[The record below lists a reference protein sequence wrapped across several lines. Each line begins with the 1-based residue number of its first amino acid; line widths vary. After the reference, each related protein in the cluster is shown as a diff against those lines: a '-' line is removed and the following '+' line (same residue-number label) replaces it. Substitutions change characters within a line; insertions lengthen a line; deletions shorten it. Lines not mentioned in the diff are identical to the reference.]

1 MPSEI
6 GVSRPLPPTP
16 TLRSS
21 QSAAELTLKLAQSLG
36 DLLPPGDKAHA
47 EVLAVREGQVNFQ
60 LLLRLTMAGGQQALV
75 VADSP
80 QALPKGSTLQ
90 LSTMN
95 PTSLAATLLTQPS
108 LGSLGLA
115 GASQGPLGS
124 LDLDVLP
131 VGTLIQGKVDAS
143 QAIAL
148 GQAEQVVYKV
158 LVTLL
163 NTPLAGRQLSLES
176 PNPLPLNSLLSARV
190 QDQQALQ
197 FLPMNA
203 RLEQLDLSLQLG
215 VQQSRQGPLDGL
227 FKALQGVGSN
237 PNAAQD
243 ASPELRQAVDKL
255 LGALPDVR
263 QLSDAKGVAQAFQQS
278 GVFLEGQLLRGV
290 EGLPQDLKANLLRL
304 IAQLLP
310 TVQGGTAT
318 AVLSNLPGTALA
330 GANNLAQAMPAFVR
344 NALGV
349 IGQSSGRAPAPVS
362 FPLPSRLANEL
373 EEEGDLES
381 LLKLAAAAVARLQ
394 THQLGSLAQ
403 SDVLPDG
410 TVLNTWQLEIPL
422 RHQQQLVPIQVRIQ
436 QEEKDSQGKDRDQP
450 PREMLWRVDLAF
462 DLDSLGPLQ
471 VQATLAHGSIGTQL
485 WAERASTASLIDG
498 ELGTLRQRLN
508 DAGLTVGELSCR
520 QGKPPQGTRTA
531 VEQRW
536 VDETA

>member
-6 GVSRPLPPTP
+6 GASRPLPPTSS
-16 TLRSS
+16 LRSA
-21 QSAAELTLKLAQSLG
+21 QSSVELTLKLAQSLG
-36 DLLPPGDKAHA
+36 DLLPPGEKAHA
-47 EVLAVREGQVNFQ
+47 EVLAVRDGQVNFQ
-60 LLLRLTMAGGQQALV
+60 LLLRLTMASGQQALV
-75 VADSP
+75 VAESSQP
-80 QALPKGSTLQ
+80 LPKGSTLQ
-90 LSTMN
+90 LSTLN
-95 PTSLAATLLTQPS
+95 QTSLAATLLTQPS
-108 LGSLGLA
+108 LGPLGLG
-115 GASQGPLGS
+115 GASQSPLGS

-143 QAIAL
+143 QLIAQ
-148 GQAEQVVYKV
+148 GKAEQVVYKV

-203 RLEQLDLSLQLG
+203 RLDQLDLSLQLG
-215 VQQSRQGPLDGL
+215 AQQSRQGSLDGL
-227 FKALQGVGSN
+227 FRALQGAGTN
-237 PNAAQD
+237 PNTSPD
-243 ASPELRQAVDKL
+243 LSPELRQAVDKL

-278 GVFLEGQLLRGV
+278 GVFLEAQLLRGV

-310 TVQGGTAT
+310 AVQGGTAA
-318 AVLSNLPGTALA
+318 AVLSNLPGNALA
-330 GANNLAQAMPAFVR
+330 GANNLAQAMPSFVR

-349 IGQSSGRAPAPVS
+349 IGQTSGRTPPAIS
-362 FPLPSRLANEL
+362 FPLPSRLAREL
-373 EEEGDLES
+373 EQEGDLQA
-381 LLKLAAAAVARLQ
+381 LLKLAAAAVSRLQ

-410 TVLNTWQLEIPL
+410 TLVNTWQLEIPL
-422 RHQQQLVPIQVRIQ
+422 RHQQQMVPIQVRIQ
-436 QEEKDSQGKDRDQP
+436 QEEKDSPASEREQQT
-450 PREMLWRVDLAF
+450 REMLWRVDLAF
-462 DLDSLGPLQ
+462 DLDGLGPLQ

-485 WAERASTASLIDG
+485 WAERATTASLIDG

-520 QGKPPQGTRTA
+520 QGKPPQGARTA

>member
-6 GVSRPLPPTP
+6 GASRPLPPTP
-16 TLRSS
+16 SLRST
-21 QSAAELTLKLAQSLG
+21 QNAAQLTLKLAQSLG

-47 EVLAVREGQVNFQ
+47 EVLAVRDGQVNFQ
-60 LLLRLTMAGGQQALV
+60 LLLRLTMASGQQALV
-75 VADSP
+75 VAESP

-90 LSTMN
+90 LSTLN
-95 PTSLAATLLTQPS
+95 QSSLAATLLTQPS
-108 LGSLGLA
+108 LGTTGVG
-115 GASQGPLGS
+115 GASQSPLGS

-143 QAIAL
+143 QAIAQ
-148 GQAEQVVYKV
+148 GKADQVIYKV

-163 NTPLAGRQLSLES
+163 NTPLAGRQLSIES

-203 RLEQLDLSLQLG
+203 RLEQLDLSLQLSA
-215 VQQSRQGPLDGL
+215 QQGRQGPLDGL
-227 FKALQGVGSN
+227 FKALQGAGSN
-237 PNAAQD
+237 PD
-243 ASPELRQAVDKL
+243 ISPELRQSVDKL

-278 GVFLEGQLLRGV
+278 GAFLEGQLLRGV

-310 TVQGGTAT
+310 AVQGGTAA
-318 AVLSNLPGTALA
+318 AVLSNLPSNALA

-349 IGQSSGRAPAPVS
+349 IGQTSGRTLPIS

-381 LLKLAAAAVARLQ
+381 LLKLAAAAVSRLQ

-410 TVLNTWQLEIPL
+410 TVVNTWQLEIPL
-422 RHQQQLVPIQVRIQ
+422 RHQQQMVPIQVRIQ
-436 QEEKDSQGKDRDQP
+436 QEEKDAQGKEREQQPRDI
-450 PREMLWRVDLAF
+450 LWRVDLAF

-471 VQATLAHGSIGTQL
+471 VQATLAHGSIGSQL

-498 ELGTLRQRLN
+498 ELETLRQRLN
-508 DAGLTVGELSCR
+508 DAGLSVGELSCR
-520 QGKPPQGTRTA
+520 QGKPPQGARTA

>member
-6 GVSRPLPPTP
+6 GASRPLPSTP
-16 TLRSS
+16 ALRSP
-21 QSAAELTLKLAQSLG
+21 QSSAELTLKIAQSLG
-36 DLLPPGDKAHA
+36 DLLPPGQKANA

-60 LLLRLTMAGGQQALV
+60 LLLRLTMASGQQALV
-75 VADSP
+75 VAESP
-80 QALPKGSTLQ
+80 QALAKGSTLQ
-90 LSTMN
+90 LSTLTQTN
-95 PTSLAATLLTQPS
+95 LAATLLNQP
-108 LGSLGLA
+108 GAALGL
-115 GASQGPLGS
+115 GGISQAPLNS

-143 QAIAL
+143 QLIAQ
-148 GQAEQVVYKV
+148 GKAEQVVYKV
-158 LVTLL
+158 LITLL
-163 NTPLAGRQLSLES
+163 NTPLAGRQMSIES

-197 FLPMNA
+197 FLPLNA
-203 RLEQLDLSLQLG
+203 RLDQLDLSLQLSA
-215 VQQSRQGPLDGL
+215 QQSRQGSLDGL
-227 FKALQGVGSN
+227 FKALQGAGG
-237 PNAAQD
+237 NAD
-243 ASPELRQAVDKL
+243 ADLSPDLRQAVDKL

-278 GVFLEGQLLRGV
+278 GVFLEAQLLRGV

-304 IAQLLP
+304 IASLMP
-310 TVQGGTAT
+310 AVQSGTAA
-318 AVLSNLPGTALA
+318 AVLNNLPGNALA
-330 GANNLAQAMPAFVR
+330 GANNLAQAMPSFVR

-349 IGQSSGRAPAPVS
+349 IGQTSGRTPAAVT
-362 FPLPSRLANEL
+362 FPLPSRLAQEL
-373 EEEGDLES
+373 EQEGDLEA
-381 LLKLAAAAVARLQ
+381 LLKLAAAAVSRLQ

-410 TVLNTWQLEIPL
+410 TVVNTWQLEIPL
-422 RHQQQLVPIQVRIQ
+422 RQQQQMVPIQVRIQ
-436 QEEKDSQGKDRDQP
+436 QEEKDSQGSKGEREQQ
-450 PREMLWRVDLAF
+450 PREILWRVDLAF

-485 WAERASTASLIDG
+485 WAERAHTASLIDG

-508 DAGLTVGELSCR
+508 DAGLSVGELSCR
-520 QGKPPQGTRTA
+520 QGKPPQGARTA

>member
-6 GVSRPLPPTP
+6 GASRPLPPTP
-16 TLRSS
+16 SLRST

-47 EVLAVREGQVNFQ
+47 EVLAVRDGQVNFQ
-60 LLLRLTMAGGQQALV
+60 LLLRLTMASGQQALV
-75 VADSP
+75 VAESP

-90 LSTMN
+90 LSTLN
-95 PTSLAATLLTQPS
+95 QTSLAATLLTQPS
-108 LGSLGLA
+108 LGSLGPLGMS
-115 GASQGPLGS
+115 GASQAPLGS

-143 QAIAL
+143 QLIAL
-148 GQAEQVVYKV
+148 GKAEQVVYKV

-163 NTPLAGRQLSLES
+163 NTPLAGRQLSIES

-203 RLEQLDLSLQLG
+203 RMDQLDLSLQLG
-215 VQQSRQGPLDGL
+215 AQQNRQGPLDNL
-227 FKALQGVGSN
+227 FKALQGSGSN
-237 PNAAQD
+237 PNL
-243 ASPELRQAVDKL
+243 SPELRQSVDKL
-255 LGALPDVR
+255 LGALPDIR

-278 GVFLEGQLLRGV
+278 GAFLEGQLLRGV

-304 IAQLLP
+304 IAQILP
-310 TVQGGTAT
+310 TVQGGTAA
-318 AVLSNLPGTALA
+318 AVLGNLPGSALA

-349 IGQSSGRAPAPVS
+349 IGQTSGRTPPPVS

-381 LLKLAAAAVARLQ
+381 LLKLAAAAVSRLQ

-422 RHQQQLVPIQVRIQ
+422 RHQQQMVPIQVRIQ
-436 QEEKDSQGKDRDQP
+436 QEEKDSPASEREQQ

-485 WAERASTASLIDG
+485 WAERAATASLIDG

-508 DAGLTVGELSCR
+508 DAGLSVGELSCR
-520 QGKPPQGTRTA
+520 QGKPPQGARTA

>member
-6 GVSRPLPPTP
+6 GASRPLPPTP
-16 TLRSS
+16 PLRST

-47 EVLAVREGQVNFQ
+47 EVLAVRDGQVNFQ
-60 LLLRLTMAGGQQALV
+60 LLLRLTMASGQQALV
-75 VADSP
+75 VAESP

-90 LSTMN
+90 LSTLN
-95 PTSLAATLLTQPS
+95 QTSLAATLLTQPS
-108 LGSLGLA
+108 LSTLGMS
-115 GASQGPLGS
+115 GASQAPLGS

-143 QAIAL
+143 QLIAL
-148 GQAEQVVYKV
+148 GKAEQMVYKV

-163 NTPLAGRQLSLES
+163 NTPLAGRQLSIES

-203 RLEQLDLSLQLG
+203 RLDQLDLSLQLG
-215 VQQSRQGPLDGL
+215 AQQNRQGPLDNL
-227 FKALQGVGSN
+227 FKALQGAGSN
-237 PNAAQD
+237 PD
-243 ASPELRQAVDKL
+243 MSPELRQSVDKL
-255 LGALPDVR
+255 LGALPDIR

-278 GVFLEGQLLRGV
+278 GAFLEGQLLRGV

-304 IAQLLP
+304 IAQILP
-310 TVQGGTAT
+310 TVQGGTAA
-318 AVLSNLPGTALA
+318 AVLGNLPGSALA

-349 IGQSSGRAPAPVS
+349 IGQTSGRTPPPVS

-381 LLKLAAAAVARLQ
+381 LLKLAAAAVSRLQ

-422 RHQQQLVPIQVRIQ
+422 RHQQQMVPIQVRIQ
-436 QEEKDSQGKDRDQP
+436 QEEKDSPASEREQQ

-485 WAERASTASLIDG
+485 WAERAATASLIDG

-508 DAGLTVGELSCR
+508 DAGLSVGELSCR
-520 QGKPPQGTRTA
+520 QGKPPQGARTA

>member
-6 GVSRPLPPTP
+6 GASRPLPPTP
-16 TLRSS
+16 SLRST
-21 QSAAELTLKLAQSLG
+21 QNAAELTLKLAQSLG

-47 EVLAVREGQVNFQ
+47 EVLAVRDGQVSFQ
-60 LLLRLTMAGGQQALV
+60 LLLRLTMASGQQALV
-75 VADSP
+75 VAESS

-90 LSTMN
+90 LSTLN
-95 PTSLAATLLTQPS
+95 QTSLAATLLTQPS
-108 LGSLGLA
+108 LGSLGLG
-115 GASQGPLGS
+115 GASQTPLGS

-143 QAIAL
+143 QLVAL
-148 GQAEQVVYKV
+148 GKAEQVVYKV

-163 NTPLAGRQLSLES
+163 NTPLAGRQLSIES

-203 RLEQLDLSLQLG
+203 RLEQLDLSLQLSA
-215 VQQSRQGPLDGL
+215 QQSRQGPLDGL
-227 FKALQGVGSN
+227 LKALQGAGSN
-237 PNAAQD
+237 PD
-243 ASPELRQAVDKL
+243 VSPELRQSVDKL
-255 LGALPDVR
+255 LGALPDIR

-278 GVFLEGQLLRGV
+278 GAFLEGQMLRGV
-290 EGLPQDLKANLLRL
+290 ESLPLDLKANLLRL

-310 TVQGGTAT
+310 AVQGGTAA
-318 AVLSNLPGTALA
+318 AVLNNLPGNAMA
-330 GANNLAQAMPAFVR
+330 GASNLAQAMPAFVR

-349 IGQSSGRAPAPVS
+349 IGQTSGRTPSAIS
-362 FPLPSRLANEL
+362 FPLPSRLASEL
-373 EEEGDLES
+373 EQEGDLES
-381 LLKLAAAAVARLQ
+381 LLKLAAAAVSRLQ

-410 TVLNTWQLEIPL
+410 TVVNTWQLEIPL
-422 RHQQQLVPIQVRIQ
+422 RHQHQMVPIQVRIQ
-436 QEEKDSQGKDRDQP
+436 QEEKDSPASEREQQTRD
-450 PREMLWRVDLAF
+450 MLWRVDLAF

-485 WAERASTASLIDG
+485 WAERGTTANLIDG
-498 ELGTLRQRLN
+498 ELGTLRQRLS

-520 QGKPPQGTRTA
+520 QGKPPQGARTA